1 MEPEACI
8 PLAGLISKETL
19 LTRGQIVLAGDHLQ
33 LGPVLRYEGYMVK
46 LVGRAA
52 GRKNVTR
59 ETKIMNVKCIKNNET
74 RFFYYVAVFVL
85 NHMSF

>member
-33 LGPVLRYEGYMVK
+33 LGPVLRYAEVFRGGLK
-46 LVGRAA
+46 GCWWKK
-52 GRKNVTR
+52 KNFTR
-59 ETKIMNVKCIKNNET
+59 GKKKCVNCI
-74 RFFYYVAVFVL
+74 
-85 NHMSF
+85 

>member
-59 ETKIMNVKCIKNNET
+59 ETNSVLDPDQDPVGSAFIWIRGFIGIK
-74 RFFYYVAVFVL
+74 
-85 NHMSF
+85 